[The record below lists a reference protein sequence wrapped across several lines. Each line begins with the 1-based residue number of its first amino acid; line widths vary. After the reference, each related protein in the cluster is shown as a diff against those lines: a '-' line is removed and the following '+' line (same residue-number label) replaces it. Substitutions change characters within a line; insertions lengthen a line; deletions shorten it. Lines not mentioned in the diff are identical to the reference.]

1 MANFSARRILFMVI
15 VIVFIIMVSFSRSG
29 ASCRPLHDE
38 QGSVEFDSLL
48 LQVLPRGPLK
58 PPSPDPIRP

>member
-1 MANFSARRILFMVI
+1 MVAFSQR
-15 VIVFIIMVSFSRSG
+15 G

-48 LQVLPRGPLK
+48 LQVLPRGPLR
-58 PPSPDPIRP
+58 PSAPDPVRP